1 MVAEKFI
8 DSQDM
13 NVNFGFSKRQI
24 QKEKGMF
31 RYGGEGSRQQNI
43 RSNSRASRV
52 RDSLNLPSKDD
63 VSKSKYAT

>member
-1 MVAEKFI
+1 MVVEKFF
-8 DSQDM
+8 DTQDM
-13 NVNFGFSKRQI
+13 NVNFGYSKRQI

-31 RYGGEGSRQQNI
+31 RYGGEGSKATNI

>member
-31 RYGGEGSRQQNI
+31 RYGGGEGSR
-43 RSNSRASRV
+43 
-52 RDSLNLPSKDD
+52 
-63 VSKSKYAT
+63 

>member
-31 RYGGEGSRQQNI
+31 RYGGEGSR
-43 RSNSRASRV
+43 
-52 RDSLNLPSKDD
+52 
-63 VSKSKYAT
+63 